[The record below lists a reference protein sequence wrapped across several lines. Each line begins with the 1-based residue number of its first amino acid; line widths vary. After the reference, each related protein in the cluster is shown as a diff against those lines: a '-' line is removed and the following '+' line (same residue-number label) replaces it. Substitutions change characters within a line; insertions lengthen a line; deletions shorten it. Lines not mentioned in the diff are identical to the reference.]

1 MSENN
6 TNQQLMQTVTCS
18 NCSSINQASA
28 SFCSSCGA
36 SLKNA
41 SYSPIDKDFR
51 KNSQSSLDPDLI
63 SLIGSK
69 QESYYINKFSEIDKS
84 DYDVAWNWAAFI
96 FSVFWGVYRKLYTQA
111 IICTVVAVS
120 VFFAMPEIAI
130 FIIPVVSVIWAL
142 FGTNWYRE
150 ALKNKAAAAQ
160 KMSDKDKRN
169 FIKENKGTLF

>member
-6 TNQQLMQTVTCS
+6 ANPNLMQAIICS
-18 NCSSINQASA
+18 KCSSINQANA
-28 SFCSSCGA
+28 SFCSNCEA
-36 SLKNA
+36 SLQNT
-41 SYSPIDKDFR
+41 SYSSIDKDFR
-51 KNSQSSLDPDLI
+51 KNSQSSLNPDVV

-84 DYDVAWNWAAFI
+84 DYDVVWNWAAFI

-111 IICTVVAVS
+111 IICTVVAAS

-160 KMSDKDKRN
+160 KMSDKDKRK
-169 FIKENKGTLF
+169 FMKENKGTLF